1 MDDCEQILLDFNLNF
16 SIESIQMLRFIQTY
30 GIKKATR
37 SQWSSCLFYLMNIPF
52 REDYVSQSRLFIFK
66 FGGVSENCFI
76 YTYLD
81 KSTYS
86 TFLP

>member
-30 GIKKATR
+30 GIKKQLGHNGVVAF
-37 SQWSSCLFYLMNIPF
+37 FYLMNIPF